1 MDFNGDQRSTYQ
13 HDYGMREVVDTLR
26 RASAR
31 EAFVV
36 KKYIIFFLEND
47 SWQDPYSSAGI
58 VYPFEAAL
66 KLQFGPSTH

>member
-1 MDFNGDQRSTYQ
+1 MGTNGLRTN
-13 HDYGMREVVDTLR
+13 MTTECVKLVVDTLR